1 MATLL
6 LIIAVIIT
14 IAWIYLAIN
23 ITKDDVVEITIAKRK
38 NALAKVKKIMKD
50 ESKKAEKLKKY
61 TRNLQRK

>member
-23 ITKDDVVEITIAKRK
+23 ITKDDVVEITIAKRR
-38 NALAKVKKIMKD
+38 
-50 ESKKAEKLKKY
+50 KAEKLKKY